1 MIQRIAEL
9 KDRQVVC
16 VNDGTI
22 LGFVGDIELDTEN
35 GQLSSI
41 VIFGKPKALGIFGR
55 EDDIVIPWENIKTI
69 GEETILVNCWNLL
82 NYLTQIL

>member
-69 GEETILVNCWNLL
+69 GEETILVNC
-82 NYLTQIL
+82 

>member
-16 VNDGTI
+16 VGDGSI

-35 GQLSSI
+35 GKLSSI
-41 VIFGKPKALGIFGR
+41 VIYGKAKGFGLLGR
-55 EDDIVIPWENIKTI
+55 EDDMIIPWDSIEII
-69 GEETILVNCWNLL
+69 GEETILVKK
-82 NYLTQIL
+82 